1 MFSEPAGSE
10 NFFSSEALE
19 PGGKRP
25 LHRGIMNGEGGL
37 LKMPEPIASALDGRR
52 RIWVGRTVVLGVTGG
67 IAAYKAAELAS
78 AMRQRGAAV
87 EVIMTRSACEFVT
100 PLTFR
105 ELTGREVHLE
115 LFAPPAR
122 MEVQHVALAER
133 ADLVAV
139 VPATANTIAKA
150 AHGTADNLLTS
161 VLLATRKPI
170 LMAPAMNVGMYE
182 HPATQANLAA
192 LRERGVTLVG
202 PVSGRLLSGAIGL
215 GRLAPLEEIF
225 FGIERI
231 LSPADYLGEYVIVTA
246 GGTREAVDPVRFVG
260 NRSSGKMGVALA
272 RAFALRG
279 AAVTLVAAAMEVPPP
294 PGVGVIRVETTAE
307 MRAAVMAHLPKASM
321 VVMAAAPADF
331 RPAEVTMHKIK
342 REREAPLSLALVPT
356 EDIAAEVGRRKGPN
370 QLLVAFAAETED
382 LLANARS
389 KLAAKR
395 ADLLVANDITADGSG
410 FGADTNEVC
419 LLTAAE
425 SRSLPLLTKDEVAW
439 EIADALRAM
448 RAGRGLNA

>member
-1 MFSEPAGSE
+1 MMSEPVQAACGRLTG
-10 NFFSSEALE
+10 NWD
-19 PGGKRP
+19 GK
-25 LHRGIMNGEGGL
+25 
-37 LKMPEPIASALDGRR
+37 
-52 RIWVGRTVVLGVTGG
+52 TVVLGVTGG
-67 IAAYKAAELAS
+67 IAAYKTAELAS
-78 AMRQRGAAV
+78 AMRRRGAAV
-87 EVIMTRSACEFVT
+87 EAIMTQAACEFVT

-105 ELTGREVHLE
+105 ELTGREVHLD

-122 MEVQHVALAER
+122 LEVRHVALAER

-150 AHGTADNLLTS
+150 AHGLADNLLTS
-161 VLLATRKPI
+161 VLLATKKPI

-182 HPATQANLAA
+182 HPATQANLAV

-202 PVSGRLLSGAIGL
+202 PASGRLLSGAVGL
-215 GRLAPLEEIF
+215 GRLSPLEEIL

-231 LSPADYLGEYVIVTA
+231 LSPADFAGEYVIVTA
-246 GGTREAVDPVRFVG
+246 GGTREAVDPVRFLG

-272 RAFALRG
+272 KAFALRG
-279 AAVTLVAAAMEVPPP
+279 AVVTLVAAALEIPPP
-294 PGVGVIRVETTAE
+294 PGVGVVRVESTAE
-307 MRAAVMAHLPKASM
+307 MRAAVLAHLPKASM

-331 RPAEVTMHKIK
+331 RPTEVPTHKIK
-342 REREAPLSLALVPT
+342 RTREAPLSLALVPT
-356 EDIAAEVGRRKGPN
+356 EDIAAEVGRSKGPN
-370 QLLVAFAAETED
+370 QLLVAFAAETENM
-382 LLANARS
+382 LGNARE

-395 ADLLVANDITADGSG
+395 ADLLVANDITAEGSR

-439 EIADALRAM
+439 EIADALQAI
-448 RAGRGLNA
+448 RAGRGINA